1 MNEATLKNSLA
12 IPQKVDSYCTSIKK
26 KRITLGIF
34 FFFGPRFNENI
45 SAQQKTSNS
54 SKFIPTIAR

>member
-34 FFFGPRFNENI
+34 FFLVRGLMKIFQHSRKLQT
-45 SAQQKTSNS
+45 ALNS
-54 SKFIPTIAR
+54 SQL

>member
-34 FFFGPRFNENI
+34 FFFWLKKKI
-45 SAQQKTSNS
+45 ILVQ
-54 SKFIPTIAR
+54 